1 MLVEALYFIR
11 IGSFGNIDWLSTK
24 RQLSI
29 HIDILVLIKE
39 QLLAYK
45 VLCLVDFFNSFAASI
60 VQANNSS

>member
-39 QLLAYK
+39 QLLAY
-45 VLCLVDFFNSFAASI
+45 NI
-60 VQANNSS
+60 RSSWFVRFCKPVILNKEP